1 MENTGLNEPMNFT
14 VRNDYAFKK
23 VFGTEENKDIIT

>member
-1 MENTGLNEPMNFT
+1 MASTLDTLAQPEKFT

-23 VFGTEENKDIIT
+23 VFGTE